1 MVQIS
6 KLLEAEG
13 LASKQDT
20 ESLTRRLV
28 WSRDASHFRIMP
40 GATHKAT
47 DLESVA
53 RLLGLANQH
62 GYPVTFRSGGS
73 SLSGQTVG
81 HGVVVDTRSGFQ
93 SLVSIGE
100 DSITAQP
107 GVTLARL
114 NGHLSRRGRK
124 VGPDPASM
132 VASTLG
138 GAVSNNS
145 SGMTCGTEL
154 NSYRTIRSAKIAFA
168 DGQILDTSAA
178 DSDSQLRALRPDI
191 YKLLENKRDQI
202 RSNRAHQQKIRHL
215 FRLKN
220 TMGYSLNAFLDFDSP
235 VEILLRLLVG
245 AEGTLAFLGE
255 VELATVETLPIAQPT
270 CFYLMTLSLPMPRY
284 RDSLNRVRQRL
295 S

>member
-1 MVQIS
+1 MSEIG

-13 LASKQDT
+13 LAAERDT
-20 ESLTRRLV
+20 ESLTRRMV
-28 WSRDASHFRIMP
+28 WSRDASHFRIVP
-40 GATHKAT
+40 GATHRAV
-47 DLESVA
+47 DLESVSK
-53 RLLGLANQH
+53 LLAIANKS

-81 HGVVVDTRSGFQ
+81 HGIVVDTRSGFQ

-145 SGMTCGTEL
+145 SGMTCGTQL
-154 NSYRTIRSAKIAFA
+154 NSYRTIRSAKISFA
-168 DGQILDTSAA
+168 DGQVLDTAA
-178 DSDSQLRALRPDI
+178 VDADSQLEAMRPDI
-191 YKLLENKRDQI
+191 YHLLLKKRDEL
-202 RSNRAHQQKIRHL
+202 RSNKDHQRKIRQL
-215 FRLKN
+215 FALKN

-245 AEGTLAFLGE
+245 SEGTLAFLGE
-255 VELATVETLPIAQPT
+255 VELATVETLPFRSANLLL
-270 CFYLMTLSLPMPRY
+270 FEDL
-284 RDSLNRVRQRL
+284 
-295 S
+295 